1 MELAYGPVSRAPLP
15 PVASAGMVVI
25 LLVVVIAFVAT
36 VRWRTG
42 PRIKG
47 PALTGTARV
56 LGTAKMPQLGLMPY
70 YVCSTSLRV
79 EIPRRE
85 PYDVIITGHIPKRL
99 FRDLER
105 GGGTVA
111 VQVDSTN
118 PNRVRIDFTQPM
130 PQAGSSSSAFPPA
143 RESTSYGEQP
153 PFNGPQSSPGP
164 PLTGRKKVDQ
174 WLVSE
179 SPYDHLTPE
188 YRKGTRKYQRV
199 MWRIIGVSTT
209 AALVISV
216 TILII
221 VFI

>member
-1 MELAYGPVSRAPLP
+1 MELAYGPPSRAPLP
-15 PVASAGMVVI
+15 PVASAEIVVI

-36 VRWRTG
+36 VRWRAG
-42 PRIKG
+42 PKIKG

-79 EIPRRE
+79 EVPGRE
-85 PYDVIITGHIPKRL
+85 PYDVIIMGRIPKRL
-99 FRDLER
+99 FPDLER

-118 PNRVRIDFTQPM
+118 PERVRIDFTQPV

-143 RESTSYGEQP
+143 SESMSYGEQP
-153 PFNGPQSSPGP
+153 PFNAPRSSPGP

-179 SPYDHLTPE
+179 SPYDHSTPE
-188 YRKGTRKYQRV
+188 YRKGIRKYQRV
-199 MWRIIGVSTT
+199 MWRVIGVSVI